1 MNAASP
7 TPALAPVTGRHP
19 SGSSTCALRWAA
31 LTDAGQVVA
40 MLAGVSTGRPGRE
53 IRDFPMLLREAKL
66 WRREAAERA
75 LEDLSAIM
83 EPGIAALM
91 AINARGGDCRSA
103 AEALWSEFS
112 AARAALLAMVPAAGT
127 FGPLRAA

>member
-1 MNAASP
+1 
-7 TPALAPVTGRHP
+7 
-19 SGSSTCALRWAA
+19 
-31 LTDAGQVVA
+31 
-40 MLAGVSTGRPGRE
+40 MLAGASTGRPSRE
-53 IRDFPMLLREAKL
+53 IRDFPMLLRDAKP

-75 LEDLSAIM
+75 LDDLSAIM

-91 AINARGGDCRSA
+91 AINARGGDCRAA

-112 AARAALLAMVPAAGT
+112 AARAALLAMVPAVGS

>member
-1 MNAASP
+1 
-7 TPALAPVTGRHP
+7 
-19 SGSSTCALRWAA
+19 
-31 LTDAGQVVA
+31 
-40 MLAGVSTGRPGRE
+40 
-53 IRDFPMLLREAKL
+53 
-66 WRREAAERA
+66 
-75 LEDLSAIM
+75 M

-112 AARAALLAMVPAAGT
+112 AARAALLAMVPATGS

>member
-1 MNAASP
+1 MTAISP
-7 TPALAPVTGRHP
+7 SLAPATGHHP
-19 SGSSTCALRWAA
+19 SGANPCALRWAA

-40 MLAGVSTGRPGRE
+40 MLAGVTTGRASRE
-53 IRDFPMLLREAKL
+53 IRDFPMLLRDAKP

-91 AINARGGDCRSA
+91 AINARGGDARPA

-112 AARAALLAMVPAAGT
+112 AARAALLTMVPPAGIL
-127 FGPLRAA
+127 GPLRAA

>member
-1 MNAASP
+1 MNAAS
-7 TPALAPVTGRHP
+7 PALAPVTGRHP
-19 SGSSTCALRWAA
+19 SGSNASALRWAA

-53 IRDFPMLLREAKL
+53 IRDFPALLRDAKP
-66 WRREAAERA
+66 WRREAADRA

-103 AEALWSEFS
+103 AAALWSEFA
-112 AARAALLAMVPAAGT
+112 AARTALLAMVPAAGT

>member
-1 MNAASP
+1 MTAVSP
-7 TPALAPVTGRHP
+7 SLAPVTGRHP
-19 SGSSTCALRWAA
+19 SGSSACALRWAA

-53 IRDFPMLLREAKL
+53 IRDFPMLMRDAKP

-75 LEDLSAIM
+75 LDDLSAIM

-112 AARAALLAMVPAAGT
+112 AARAALLAMVPAAGS